1 MFEKIK
7 EFIISVVLALLAFM
21 KPIEPELKTLAL
33 IFFLNFTFG
42 YLSGMIANREDFDL
56 KKAGRCGLE
65 AAVFFILC
73 LSIFE
78 IGQLKGQDAQAQQCV
93 SMITYL
99 AMYFYGLNVLKNL
112 KKIFRPNTAAW
123 YIVAFIY
130 YILRIKWVEK
140 IPFLSEFL
148 NIQAKPKEL

>member
-21 KPIEPELKTLAL
+21 KPIEPELKTLSL
-33 IFFLNFTFG
+33 IFFLNFVFG
-42 YLSGMIANREDFDL
+42 YLSGMIANHEDFNL

-78 IGQLKGQDAQAQQCV
+78 IGQLKGQDTQAQQCV

-112 KKIFRPNTAAW
+112 KKIFRPNTAA
-123 YIVAFIY
+123 ISIP
-130 YILRIKWVEK
+130 LRY
-140 IPFLSEFL
+140 
-148 NIQAKPKEL
+148 N